1 MSPGPS
7 PRGELAVVVLVSLA
21 LAAIFA
27 GLATTTYTFAGDPE
41 HYVGLARR
49 IASGES
55 YAVNGRPEVRFPPG
69 LPLALAPAAWIGE
82 GSFAVINRWSAL
94 LASLAFP
101 LTWIYVRRRLGW
113 PGLPIALLTVGSV
126 TLLTIATGNP
136 LSEPLYLAVSMAV
149 LLWADCEPPRAAG
162 RAWLW
167 TIAGVLLLVALPA
180 IRTVGVAA
188 LAAAGAVFVW
198 DAWRGPRK
206 PAGEWIRAGIP
217 LVAGLAAAA
226 AWFAWSASEQVLTHS
241 QSRGDSY
248 LRFLVATDP
257 HDPDLGLVS
266 LAGLLH
272 RLLRNFVTQVAHLGE
287 LFTPVPWID
296 PVWYTPVALIVPIL
310 LAGFWRELGSGARF
324 ASLYFVFYL
333 GIILLWPFDEGTRFL
348 FPVVPLLWI
357 YLVRGLEWTR
367 DSIAANR
374 STVRILLG
382 ALSVAGLAG
391 VALADRP
398 LSRQDLAAAGFW
410 AAVLGAA
417 VLGWRPLRAGLRAL
431 TPGRARALVYGGVAL
446 FLVGS
451 LSQALPRMYRR
462 AYPPPGAQPHPGIVA
477 SEWIRLHTPPDAVIQ
492 GHFATRINF
501 ATGRPAVTLPG
512 SRQPS
517 VHQEVQERYRP
528 RYAMILD
535 PRPGDAGVSDSV
547 RFEIVKSLA
556 PGRWHEVH
564 AFRGGVIYEY
574 R

>member
-1 MSPGPS
+1 MSPGPA

-21 LAAIFA
+21 LASIFA
-27 GLATTTYTFAGDPE
+27 GLATTAYTFAGDPD

-55 YAVNGRPEVRFPPG
+55 YSVNGRPEVRFPPG
-69 LPLALAPAAWIGE
+69 FPLALAPAAWIGD
-82 GSFAVINRWSAL
+82 GSFAVINRWAAV

-113 PGLPIALLTVGSV
+113 LGLPIALLTVGSV

-136 LSEPLYLAVSMAV
+136 LSEPLYLAVSMAL
-149 LLWADCEPPRAAG
+149 LLWADREPPRAVG
-162 RAWLW
+162 QAWLW
-167 TIAGVLLLVALPA
+167 TAAGVLLLIALPA

-188 LAAAGAVFVW
+188 LAAAAGALAWDVW
-198 DAWRGPRK
+198 KGPRK

-217 LVAGLAAAA
+217 LMAGLAVAA

-248 LRFLVATDP
+248 LRFLLATDP
-257 HDPDLGLVS
+257 HDPDLGSVS

-272 RLLRNFVTQVAHLGE
+272 RLGRNFVIQVAHLGE
-287 LFTPVPWID
+287 LFTPATWIK

-310 LAGFWRELGSGARF
+310 LAGFWRELRFGARF
-324 ASLYFVFYL
+324 ASIYCVFFL

-357 YLVRGLEWTR
+357 YLVRGLEWGR
-367 DSIAANR
+367 DSITANR
-374 STVRILLG
+374 PTVRILLG
-382 ALSVAGLAG
+382 SLSVAALAG
-391 VALADRP
+391 IVLADRP

-410 AAVLGAA
+410 AVVLGAA
-417 VLGWRPLRAGLRAL
+417 VLGWRPLRGGLQAL
-431 TPGRARALVYGGVAL
+431 TARRTRTLVYGGVAL

-462 AYPPPGAQPHPGIVA
+462 AYPPPGAQPHPGVVA
-477 SEWIRLHTPPDAVIQ
+477 SEWIRVHTPPDAVIQ
-492 GHFATRINF
+492 GNFATRINF
-501 ATGRPAVTLPG
+501 ATGRPAVTLPS

-535 PRPGDAGVSDSV
+535 ARPGDAGVPDSV

-564 AFRGGVIYEY
+564 GFRGGVIYEY